1 MPDPAASLVTLGRL
15 QLQIKAGSSD
25 NYDTQALGLLAVLVA
40 VASAVVATNGS
51 IGTYWWAT
59 LPSLAAAMVAC
70 VAELYVGDFDAGL
83 PLRDAVAAYRG
94 YTAEQINEESVRDLV
109 GTLERVDALLSR
121 KRLVLTLA
129 ILFMGATAVVATI
142 IFTT

>member
-1 MPDPAASLVTLGRL
+1 VPDPAASLVTLGQL

-40 VASAVVATNGS
+40 SASAIVATNGS
-51 IGTYWWAT
+51 IGTYWWAV

-70 VAELYVGDFDAGL
+70 VAELYVGDLDAGL
-83 PLRDAVAAYRG
+83 PLRNAVAAYRG

-129 ILFMGATAVVATI
+129 IVFMGATAVVAII
-142 IFTT
+142 IFTI

>member
-1 MPDPAASLVTLGRL
+1 VPDPAASLVTLGRL